1 MASQLTNADQLKL
14 NATTGAVN
22 WENDGATLSSAKRLK
37 VKATVTFTDLSVVE
51 VVIPVTITTEK

>member
-22 WENDGATLSSAKRLK
+22 WENDGATLSSAKSLK

-51 VVIPVTITTEK
+51 VVIPVTITTEN